1 MEALAGACG
10 ILRKF
15 PALAEIPVGLS
26 AWTDLTGVSGEVRG
40 KITADGGRY
49 AGRMAKTGFEPYE
62 KEGEIMSGHRRFL
75 SIVRKYKEGIP
86 DFFLFRGPALQ
97 H

>member
-1 MEALAGACG
+1 MEALVGACG

-26 AWTDLTGVSGEVRG
+26 ARTDLTGVRG

-62 KEGEIMSGHRRFL
+62 KEGEIMFIHRRLL